1 MCRLYI
7 HVPEVF
13 LEQRKYWNS
22 WTKISL
28 LLFQMKSYVWESKG
42 CSIARFYQFW
52 LPNPEFWK
60 LSWYV
65 QRWFRVVTFYIKTF
79 IALDQFK
86 NWYHNWWKGDI
97 RASGDRRSDTHMYYL
112 WWPVFK
118 LIFNDELK
126 KNWTNYST
134 VSLLW
139 FVQVFFETDAILR
152 NVNRMHDIC
161 NKHALVSDS
170 NFSYNFIQYFSIINC
185 LCHSGYGCSYY

>member
-1 MCRLYI
+1 MKIAVQTQNRLRYI

-42 CSIARFYQFW
+42 YSIAWFYQFW
-52 LPNPEFWK
+52 LPNPEFREH
-60 LSWYV
+60 SWYV

-97 RASGDRRSDTHMYYL
+97 RASGDRRPDTHMYYL
-112 WWPVFK
+112 WWPLFK

-126 KNWTNYST
+126 KTGQNI
-134 VSLLW
+134 
-139 FVQVFFETDAILR
+139 FQ
-152 NVNRMHDIC
+152 
-161 NKHALVSDS
+161 
-170 NFSYNFIQYFSIINC
+170 
-185 LCHSGYGCSYY
+185 

>member
-1 MCRLYI
+1 MRKCEDCCPNSEQTEVHTCTRCFFRTKKILKLVDKNLSII
-7 HVPEVF
+7 H
-13 LEQRKYWNS
+13 
-22 WTKISL
+22 L

-42 CSIARFYQFW
+42 YSIAWFYQFW

-97 RASGDRRSDTHMYYL
+97 RASGYTYNL

-118 LIFNDELK
+118 LIFNVCFK
-126 KNWTNYST
+126 KN
-134 VSLLW
+134 
-139 FVQVFFETDAILR
+139 
-152 NVNRMHDIC
+152 
-161 NKHALVSDS
+161 
-170 NFSYNFIQYFSIINC
+170 
-185 LCHSGYGCSYY
+185 